1 MCVCVCVCVLCC
13 AVLCCAVLCCAVLCR
28 SPIQNGS
35 NICDNSSKTTL
46 EVDKRLP
53 KSTKNRSD
61 VLEAILGRKRREHR
75 GAKCKIFEEIWI
87 LGVFEMGIKSVKVSS
102 ARRFSRYL
110 KRRI

>member
-1 MCVCVCVCVLCC
+1 MCVCVCVR
-13 AVLCCAVLCCAVLCR
+13 CAVLCR

-35 NICDNSSKTTL
+35 NFCYNSLKTTL
-46 EVDKRLP
+46 ELDKRLP

-61 VLEAILGRKRREHR
+61 VLEAILGRKKREHG
-75 GAKCKIFEEIWI
+75 GAKCKIFDENWF
-87 LGVFEMGIKSVKVSS
+87 LGVIKIGIKSVKISS